1 MRARLPAALRRPTVA
16 VNAVLTLM
24 LVGGGTWAWLSVRG
38 DASAR
43 AGTTGGTR
51 TVQVSRGTVTA
62 TVTADGSLESAATA
76 TATFATAG
84 TVTSVAVTVGQK
96 VRKGQLLAEVDPADA
111 RRDLKVARANL
122 DAAEDALDRARDAG
136 SDTSTAE
143 NEVTQAEL
151 AVDEAE
157 AAVEGTR
164 LTAPMAGTVVA
175 VNGTVGGPSGGSSG
189 SGSSGSGSSGSSGSG
204 SSGAASGGSSGGT
217 SSGFVDLADLS
228 KLQVTAAVAEAD
240 ATRLKAGQPA
250 TVTWNAL
257 DGATATG
264 ELRAIDP
271 QATTAN
277 GVVTYGVTLDVADL
291 PAGARPGQ
299 TVRVAVVTGTAE
311 NVLLVN
317 SAAVTGSGDRRIV
330 TVLTDTG
337 QETRRVQV
345 GLAGDRA
352 YEITSGLT
360 EGERVVLPETS
371 TSGTSGGLTG
381 GGGRFPGGGGFPG
394 GGFPAGGQGGP
405 RAGTGTR

>member
-16 VNAVLTLM
+16 VNAVLTLL

-111 RRDLKVARANL
+111 RRDLKVAQANL

-136 SDTSTAE
+136 SDTATAE

-189 SGSSGSGSSGSSGSG
+189 SGSSASSGSG

-250 TVTWNAL
+250 TITWNAL

-277 GVVTYGVTLDVADL
+277 GVVTYGVTLGVADL

-317 SAAVTGSGDRRIV
+317 SAAVSGSGDRRSV

-360 EGERVVLPETS
+360 EGERVVLPETT

-394 GGFPAGGQGGP
+394 GGLPAGGQGGP

>member
-16 VNAVLTLM
+16 VNAALTLL
-24 LVGGGTWAWLSVRG
+24 LVGGGAWAWLSVRG

-76 TATFATAG
+76 TAAFATAG

-111 RRDLKVARANL
+111 RRDLKVAQANL

-136 SDTSTAE
+136 SDTATAE

-189 SGSSGSGSSGSSGSG
+189 SGSSGSGSPGSSGSG
-204 SSGAASGGSSGGT
+204 SSGAASGA

-264 ELRAIDP
+264 AVRAIDP

-277 GVVTYGVTLDVADL
+277 GVVTYGVTLGVADL
-291 PAGARPGQ
+291 PTGARPGQ

-311 NVLLVN
+311 NVLQVN
-317 SAAVTGSGDRRIV
+317 SAAVSGSGDRRIV
-330 TVLTDTG
+330 TVRTDTG

-371 TSGTSGGLTG
+371 TSGSNGGLTG

>member
-16 VNAVLTLM
+16 VNAVLTLL

-62 TVTADGSLESAATA
+62 TVAADGSLESAATA

-111 RRDLKVARANL
+111 RRDLKVAQANL

-136 SDTSTAE
+136 SDTATAE

-189 SGSSGSGSSGSSGSG
+189 SGSSGSGSPGSSGSG
-204 SSGAASGGSSGGT
+204 SSGAASGGSSGA

-264 ELRAIDP
+264 AVRAIDP

-277 GVVTYGVTLDVADL
+277 GVVTYGVTLGVADL
-291 PAGARPGQ
+291 PTGARPGQ
-299 TVRVAVVTGTAE
+299 TVRVAVVIGTAE
-311 NVLLVN
+311 NVLQVN
-317 SAAVTGSGDRRIV
+317 SAAVSGSGDRRIV

-371 TSGTSGGLTG
+371 TSGTSGG
-381 GGGRFPGGGGFPG
+381 GRFPGGGGFPG

>member
-16 VNAVLTLM
+16 VNAVLTLL

-111 RRDLKVARANL
+111 RRDLKMAQANL

-136 SDTSTAE
+136 SDTATAE

-189 SGSSGSGSSGSSGSG
+189 SGSSGSGSPGSG
-204 SSGAASGGSSGGT
+204 SSGAASGGSSGA

-264 ELRAIDP
+264 AVRAIDP

-277 GVVTYGVTLDVADL
+277 GVVTYGVTLGVADL
-291 PAGARPGQ
+291 PTGARPGQ

-311 NVLLVN
+311 NVLQVN
-317 SAAVTGSGDRRIV
+317 SAAVSGSGDRRIV

>member
-240 ATRLKAGQPA
+240 ATRLEAGQPA

-291 PAGARPGQ
+291 PTGARPGQ

>member
-16 VNAVLTLM
+16 VNAVLTLL

-111 RRDLKVARANL
+111 RRDLKVAQANL

-136 SDTSTAE
+136 SDTATAE

-175 VNGTVGGPSGGSSG
+175 VNGTVGGPSG
-189 SGSSGSGSSGSSGSG
+189 GSSGSGSSGSSGSG

-250 TVTWNAL
+250 TITWNAL

-277 GVVTYGVTLDVADL
+277 GVVTYGVTLGVADL

-317 SAAVTGSGDRRIV
+317 SAAVSGSGDRRSV

-360 EGERVVLPETS
+360 EGERVVLPETT

-394 GGFPAGGQGGP
+394 GGLPAGGQGGP
-405 RAGTGTR
+405 RANTGTR